1 MCILTQEIIGILR
14 EYSFDR
20 LKDSDRQ
27 WIRDVYFFDECHFL
41 IICCTYAQA
50 KAFTKVQCIE
60 MDMSFKMVQGKTN
73 VFSISAWNAEAKS
86 KFTYVDVL
94 PAGVLCTKLKIDSFQ
109 G

>member
-60 MDMSFKMVQGKTN
+60 MDMSLEHA
-73 VFSISAWNAEAKS
+73 VFYPAHLRHG
-86 KFTYVDVL
+86 FLYV
-94 PAGVLCTKLKIDSFQ
+94 SNE
-109 G
+109 